1 MQETC
6 NRSAEDFV
14 FVRVTLSPSL
24 ATSHLDGPA
33 LAAGVAAQKVVG
45 WQDVGDA
52 QVGAVVGDLFSG
64 VQHND
69 AEEHDLGEARG
80 VIARTG
86 SFQFGG

>member
-1 MQETC
+1 MQATC
-6 NRSAEDFV
+6 NRSAEHFV

-33 LAAGVAAQKVVG
+33 LAGVAAQKVVG
-45 WQDVGDA
+45 LQDVGDA
-52 QVGAVVGDLFSG
+52 QVGAVVVDLFSG

-86 SFQFGG
+86 SLQFGG

>member
-1 MQETC
+1 
-6 NRSAEDFV
+6 
-14 FVRVTLSPSL
+14 L
-24 ATSHLDGPA
+24 
-33 LAAGVAAQKVVG
+33 
-45 WQDVGDA
+45 QDVGDA